1 MNTYGN
7 SAFPM
12 NTYAAESGYYAPGA
26 EFDPLAPFNRVET
39 IDVCMCHNC
48 GQVEVSEDGDNCK
61 ECQAVEDGMCC
72 SCYAE
77 PIRNK
82 ESDVCEGC
90 YCDAVIRNME
100 QH

>member
-7 SAFPM
+7 SAFAM

-48 GQVEVSEDGDNCK
+48 GQVEVPEEGDNCK
-61 ECQAVEDGMCC
+61 ECQAVEDGLC
-72 SCYAE
+72 ALAT
-77 PIRNK
+77 RNPSATRK
-82 ESDVCEGC
+82 ATSAK
-90 YCDAVIRNME
+90 DATAMP
-100 QH
+100 